1 MSKRKSSTAAVAV
14 EAGDSSTAQ
23 PADGPIIRANVSR
36 EQTTAASYVSLYAND
51 TQIQVSPWDVRLIF
65 GEISQP
71 ATADRP
77 TNVIKQ
83 TGEVRMS
90 PQHAKVVA
98 MILIAQLKQYE
109 DTIGPIPIP
118 K

>member
-1 MSKRKSSTAAVAV
+1 MSKSKRFRTVGPPATAL
-14 EAGDSSTAQ
+14 EA
-23 PADGPIIRANVSR
+23 PKNDGIVRANVSR
-36 EQTTAASYVSLYAND
+36 EETTSPTFVTLYAND

-65 GEISQP
+65 GEITEP
-71 ATADRP
+71 ATAERP
-77 TNVIKQ
+77 TNIIKR

-98 MILIAQLKQYE
+98 MILVAQLKNYE
-109 DTIGPIPIP
+109 ENLGPIPGP

>member
-1 MSKRKSSTAAVAV
+1 MSKAKSSPATASARA
-14 EAGDSSTAQ
+14 A
-23 PADGPIIRANVSR
+23 ADERPETKPSDIVRANVSR
-36 EQTTAASYVSLYAND
+36 EETTSPSFVSLYAND

-71 ATADRP
+71 ATPERP

-90 PQHAKVVA
+90 VQHAKVVVTLLFRA
-98 MILIAQLKQYE
+98 LKNYE
-109 DTIGPIPIP
+109 ETIGPIPIP